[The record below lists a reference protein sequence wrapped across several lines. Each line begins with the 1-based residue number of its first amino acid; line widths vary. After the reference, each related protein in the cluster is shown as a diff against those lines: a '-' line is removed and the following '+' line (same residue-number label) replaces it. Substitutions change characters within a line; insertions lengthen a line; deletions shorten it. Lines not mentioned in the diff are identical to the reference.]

1 MSSTESETGKG
12 MSIFLDVFRRADKND
27 DNCLS
32 REEFQSFFSDG
43 ILKPDELEEL
53 FNKIDT
59 HKSNNIDT
67 GELSTYFSS
76 QLGPF
81 RAIFGT
87 IEELSQGVSNALQDT
102 AQEYPKKS
110 FYDQFTVRF
119 MMKEISTQL
128 AAVQQSLETAADH
141 LEADAL
147 KDRESQ
153 TLPVDV
159 LGPPTNSTAGWICR
173 RARRQLSTQTSI
185 PLAGESQTSI
195 SLAGKSQTSI
205 PLAGLSGLT
214 EQVDRLKGFID
225 ELENK
230 VKIDPVDEEQVSL
243 EDDNLVTV
251 VSRKMDVLEE
261 HESTFREHLR
271 TYIETADNEPG
282 CISISVRSV
291 KDGNLFTIFEVWAS
305 PEKAKS
311 HMTSAV
317 LTTLK
322 EKCVGLLA
330 KDEECNSFNIPEKWM
345 SGTES

>member
-185 PLAGESQTSI
+185 PLAG
-195 SLAGKSQTSI
+195 
-205 PLAGLSGLT
+205 LSGLT

>member
-1 MSSTESETGKG
+1 MRDSGC
-12 MSIFLDVFRRADKND
+12 MALLNCRASLVSLTVCNRILLIMY

-32 REEFQSFFSDG
+32 RDEFQSFFADG

-76 QLGPF
+76 NLGPF

-153 TLPVDV
+153 TLSVDA
-159 LGPPTNSTAGWICR
+159 LGPPTNSTAGWIRR
-173 RARRQLSTQTSI
+173 RARRQLST
-185 PLAGESQTSI
+185 
-195 SLAGKSQTSI
+195 QTSI

-282 CISISVRSV
+282 CIS
-291 KDGNLFTIFEVWAS
+291 
-305 PEKAKS
+305 